1 MKQDKLAELNQHLS
15 AAKHTGRKL
24 DVTELSAGYKATFWK
39 PDGDG
44 VKCWT
49 ATDPD
54 LLTAI
59 AKAGEKYALDMMAH
73 HVFGEKEQL

>member
-1 MKQDKLAELNQHLS
+1 MDKLAELNQHLS

-24 DVTELSAGYKATFWK
+24 QITETPRGFKACFWK

-44 VKCWT
+44 IKTWQ
-49 ATDPD
+49 ATDED

-59 AKAGEKYALDMMAH
+59 AKAGHEYALDMMAQH
-73 HVFGEKEQL
+73 FFGGKT

>member
-1 MKQDKLAELNQHLS
+1 MDKLAELNQHLS

-24 DVTELSAGYKATFWK
+24 QITETPRGFKACFWK

-44 VKCWT
+44 IKTWQ
-49 ATDPD
+49 ATDED

-59 AKAGEKYALDMMAH
+59 AKAGDEYALDMMAQH
-73 HVFGEKEQL
+73 FFGGKT